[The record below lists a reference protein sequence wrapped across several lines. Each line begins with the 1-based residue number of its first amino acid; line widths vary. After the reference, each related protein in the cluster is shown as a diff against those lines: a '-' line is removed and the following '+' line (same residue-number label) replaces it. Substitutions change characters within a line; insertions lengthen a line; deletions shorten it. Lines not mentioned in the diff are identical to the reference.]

1 MEDQKNNEKQMREAF
16 SEPVNHVWNED
27 ESTMWQKDGAEGQKD
42 FYDSHASYQQAE
54 ETHFV
59 EDTVPPQGKPAKKPK
74 KPFFG
79 KTFWKTIGISAA
91 ALLLIFNTATS
102 VFLLSDYRADRHTVT
117 QSTPQVLTS
126 SSDHVSPTV
135 SSGDELSVAEINNKV
150 SPSVVLISGKNAQG
164 EGQGTGVIIS
174 DDGYIV
180 TNAHVVSGFSELMVT
195 LNDENHTEYA
205 ATLIG
210 TDETTDLAVIRINT
224 SGLTP
229 AELGTSAS
237 LQVGQSVVVIGN
249 PLGKEFSGSVTTGV
263 ISALD
268 RQVEFSDGSVYN
280 YIQTDAAINSGN
292 SGGPLVNMQG
302 QVIGI
307 NAAKIDTSVAEG
319 MGFAIPIDSVVPVVN
334 DLMQYGYV
342 TNRPY
347 IGIGGEGLNEQYA
360 SFYNLP
366 QGVHVLSIEQD
377 GPAAKTDLKVDDIIT
392 HINGVEINSVGQL
405 NNEKNKCK
413 PGDTVELT
421 VYRYSEEKTFTVEVE
436 LTEMPRDVQ

>member
-1 MEDQKNNEKQMREAF
+1 MDYEKENDKKYGENAY
-16 SEPVNHVWNED
+16 EPVRHVWHED
-27 ESTMWQKDGAEGQKD
+27 ESTMWQKEPVNESSFSEEPAASAPYEEPFQSTPPSDSGRPQK
-42 FYDSHASYQQAE
+42 
-54 ETHFV
+54 
-59 EDTVPPQGKPAKKPK
+59 PPRKRFPW
-74 KPFFG
+74 

-102 VFLLSDYRADRHTVT
+102 AFLLSDYISDRHTVA
-117 QSTPQVLTS
+117 QATPEVSAS
-126 SSDHVSPTV
+126 SSDNVTTA
-135 SSGDELSVAEINNKV
+135 SSTGNELSVAEINTKV
-150 SPSVVLISGKNAQG
+150 SPSVVLISGKNMQG
-164 EGQGTGVIIS
+164 EGQGTGVIITE
-174 DDGYIV
+174 DGYIV
-180 TNAHVVSGFSELMVT
+180 TNAHVVSGFSELTVT
-195 LNDENHTEYA
+195 LNDENNTEYP
-205 ATLIG
+205 ATVVG
-210 TDETTDLAVIRINT
+210 TDETTDIAVIRINA

-229 AELGTSAS
+229 AELGTSAT

-268 RQVEFSDGSVYN
+268 RQVEFEDGSVYN

-319 MGFAIPIDSVVPVVN
+319 MGFAIPIDDVVPVVN
-334 DLMQYGYV
+334 DLMEYGYV
-342 TNRPY
+342 TDRPY

-366 QGVHVLSIEQD
+366 QGVHVLSIEE
-377 GPAAKTDLKVDDIIT
+377 GSPAAKSELQVDDIIT

-405 NNEKNKCK
+405 NNVKNKCK

-421 VYRYSEEKTFTVEVE
+421 VYRYSTEKTFTVKVE
-436 LTEMPRDVQ
+436 LAEMPRDVQ